1 MLQATMTQSTADP
14 KKELSHADLHVMVV
28 VIALA
33 YGRSTSHT
41 TAVATSCQL
50 SGGQWR
56 PIDGAIGVAVARCPS
71 ARRLRFRA
79 NKE

>member
-1 MLQATMTQSTADP
+1 MLQATMTQSNADP

-41 TAVATSCQL
+41 TTVATSCRMDN
-50 SGGQWR
+50 GGQ
-56 PIDGAIGVAVARCPS
+56 
-71 ARRLRFRA
+71 
-79 NKE
+79 